1 MDFRYLTVPFGTDQT
16 LEIVIQKVYA
26 IASYSIEVGRTT
38 HYQEY

>member
-1 MDFRYLTVPFGTDQT
+1 MDFRYLTFPFGTDQM
-16 LEIVIQKVYA
+16 LEIVIQKVSA

>member
-1 MDFRYLTVPFGTDQT
+1 MDFRYLTFPFGTDQR

-26 IASYSIEVGRTT
+26 IASYSIEVGGTT